1 MSPIDPFASAC
12 GALGD
17 WIIGEPPDRLHPV
30 AWFGTTMAA
39 FEQRIYAPTKVRG
52 VVHALVGIGGA
63 TAIGWTL
70 QRLVRPLGHPGRW
83 LSTATASEVSI
94 AGAMLCDV
102 ARQIG
107 AALEH
112 GQLEQAR
119 LLLPSLVG
127 RRPDDLSEAEIARAV
142 IESLAENTVD
152 AVVAPALWATTFGA
166 PAALGYRAANTLD
179 AMVGHHNERYER
191 YGWASA
197 HLDDIANWIAARLT
211 VALMAAVRPTQAG
224 AIINTA
230 RRDGPQHPSPNGG
243 WVEAAMAAALNVQLG
258 GTNRYGADVEH
269 RALLGSGRLPAGGDI
284 ARAIT
289 LVRHTTIGLSC
300 LLSAISL
307 ADVVTGRTAAAPLD
321 RSERRARLPE
331 RRLPER
337 RVPGPRLKVFS
348 NRSHVTR
355 ASRLLDGRP
364 SDRRSAK

>member
-1 MSPIDPFASAC
+1 MSPTDPFASAC

-39 FEQRIYAPTKVRG
+39 FEQRIYAPSKVRG
-52 VVHALVGIGGA
+52 IVHAIVGIGGA
-63 TAIGWTL
+63 TAVGWTL
-70 QRLVRPLGHPGRW
+70 PYLVRPLGRPGRW
-83 LSTATASEVSI
+83 LATATASEVSI

-107 AALEH
+107 AALQQGE
-112 GQLEQAR
+112 LEQAR

-152 AVVAPALWATTFGA
+152 AVVAPALWAATFGA
-166 PAALGYRAANTLD
+166 PGALGYRAANTLD
-179 AMVGHHNERYER
+179 AMVGHRSERYER

-197 HLDDIANWIAARLT
+197 HLDDIANWMAARFT
-211 VALMAAVRPTQAG
+211 VMLMAAVRPTQAG

-243 WVEAAMAAALNVQLG
+243 WVEAAMAAALGVRLG

-269 RALLGSGRLPAGGDI
+269 RALLGSGRVPTGGDI

-289 LVRHTTIGLSC
+289 VVRHTTIALSC

-307 ADVVTGRTAAAPLD
+307 VDLVVSRAAPGPGHHFD
-321 RSERRARLPE
+321 QPRPRFPE
-331 RRLPER
+331 R
-337 RVPGPRLKVFS
+337 RLKVFS
-348 NRSHVTR
+348 NRSQVPK